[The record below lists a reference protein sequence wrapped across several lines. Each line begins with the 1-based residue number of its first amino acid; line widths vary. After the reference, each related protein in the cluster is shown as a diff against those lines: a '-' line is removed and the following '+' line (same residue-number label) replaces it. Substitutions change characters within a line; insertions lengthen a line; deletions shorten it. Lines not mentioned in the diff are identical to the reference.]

1 MILGTSQL
9 LDFYDQILET
19 NFPCCYDDFV
29 FHIFDVFSLD
39 IRCYE
44 TLYVG
49 SVLDLF
55 NLFYLTRLLIKK
67 SNFYMGKDV
76 HQTAM

>member
-1 MILGTSQL
+1 MPNPADLIMVIIFFLIISGTSQL

-29 FHIFDVFSLD
+29 FHFFDVFSLD

-49 SVLDLF
+49 SFPNFLNFKSNPLF
-55 NLFYLTRLLIKK
+55 N
-67 SNFYMGKDV
+67 S
-76 HQTAM
+76 